1 MSAILS
7 TVNKWMFMIYAAV
20 TGFKMFAKNEFRRIR
35 DDESGIEVVQVVII
49 LLIVVIIAAAIWL
62 FLAPMIQDWFATI
75 GDEAGKTGAGGSGGL
90 IP

>member
-7 TVNKWMFMIYAAV
+7 TVNKWMFMIYAAII
-20 TGFKMFAKNEFRRIR
+20 GFKFSVKNEFKRIR

-62 FLAPMIQDWFATI
+62 FLSPMITDWFNSIT
-75 GDEAGKTGAGGSGGL
+75 GEANKTGAGGSDGL
-90 IP
+90 LP